1 MRKETRAI
9 DMTQGNILR
18 CMLLFILPIVIGNVL
33 QELYSI
39 CDTMIVGRTLGVV
52 KLAAVG
58 ITGSLTFFSMGFA
71 MGNAS
76 GCSVLTS
83 QRLGAGDTEGV
94 ERSIAAHYVISLLE
108 AVILTG
114 FFVSMSGV
122 FLRLLHTGSDMLEHS
137 YRYLVIIYAGL
148 PATILYNMLSS
159 ILRAVGDSR
168 TPLLFLVFSS
178 LLNIVLDLVFILI
191 LHWDVAGA
199 ALATIFS
206 QLISGLSCFFYTR
219 KNYPQLIPKRNAFK
233 GIWKEVGAA
242 LKIGIPMG
250 LNMSVIAIGTLI
262 LARVLNGFGSSAVA
276 AQTVCNKIQ
285 HLMETMMFAASTM
298 LATFVGQNFG
308 AKRFDRIHK
317 GMRQITLIAFFYLVF
332 FSTLAYI
339 FRAPLIRVF
348 LGDGGPEVM
357 DFVEQYMRWMCPA
370 MCLISFCNVF
380 RGGNIGL
387 GNGKAALISGLSELF
402 ARGIFTPLLAP
413 VIGFTAVC
421 VTGPLAWLLCAAIG
435 FLLFITRLRK
445 QEADFLQAKAKSE
458 EEDT

>member
-1 MRKETRAI
+1 MTR
-9 DMTQGNILR
+9 GNILR
-18 CMLLFILPIVIGNVL
+18 CMLLFILPIILGNVL

-52 KLAAVG
+52 KLASVG

-71 MGNAS
+71 IGNAS

-83 QRLGAGDTEGV
+83 QRLGAGDPEGV

-108 AVILTG
+108 AVILTA
-114 FFVSMSGV
+114 FFVSLSGT
-122 FLRLLHTGSDMLEHS
+122 FLRLLHTGSDMLEHAK
-137 YRYLVIIYAGL
+137 RYLVIIYAGL

-168 TPLLFLVFSS
+168 TPLLFLIFSS
-178 LLNIVLDLVFILI
+178 LLNIALDLLLILV

-206 QLISGLSCFFYTR
+206 QLISGLSCFFYTLA
-219 KNYPQLIPKRNAFK
+219 KYPQLIPKRRAFQ
-233 GIWKEVGAA
+233 GVWKDVGAA
-242 LKIGIPMG
+242 LKIGIPLG
-250 LNMSVIAIGTLI
+250 LNMSVIAVGTLI

-276 AQTVCNKIQ
+276 AQTICNKIQ
-285 HLMETMMFAASTM
+285 HLMETMMFATSTM

-317 GMRQITLIAFFYLVF
+317 GMRQITLIAFCYLAF

-348 LGDGGPEVM
+348 IGDGGPEVLQY
-357 DFVEQYMRWMCPA
+357 VEQYMRWMCPF

-387 GNGKAALISGLSELF
+387 GNGNAALISGLSELF
-402 ARGIFTPLLAP
+402 ARGVFTPLLAP
-413 VIGFTAVC
+413 LIGFTAVC

-435 FLLFITRLRK
+435 FILFMVRLK
-445 QEADFLQAKAKSE
+445 KHTAEIVQIDPVDAVSATE
-458 EEDT
+458 